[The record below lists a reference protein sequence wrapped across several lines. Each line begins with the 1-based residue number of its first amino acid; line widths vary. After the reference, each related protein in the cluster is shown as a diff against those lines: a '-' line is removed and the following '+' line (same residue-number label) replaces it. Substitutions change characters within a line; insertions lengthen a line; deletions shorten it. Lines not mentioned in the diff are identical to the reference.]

1 MLTVKYLGIFI
12 EEISLVF
19 FKGSHCVSFDTLWL
33 SCISSSIPRSIYTL
47 SPPQH
52 KKWCSFAQAYCYFRK
67 LASPANLCYRV
78 TFNHHPWTKSPLFLI
93 PPTLSLIKRKHCRLQ
108 TRHWLCFANNLA
120 PPCILVNLIQ
130 FPSVKCDLCH
140 PEYSSSSWRF
150 CGWSGRS
157 PEGTTAAT
165 GRRRRNTWCCV
176 SAVSRST
183 SSWTSST
190 SSSLTRDYRSLQMV
204 F

>member
-12 EEISLVF
+12 EEICLFVFLVVF
-19 FKGSHCVSFDTLWL
+19 LKKKRQSFDTLWL
-33 SCISSSIPRSIYTL
+33 SCISSSIPQSIYTL
-47 SPPQH
+47 SPPH
-52 KKWCSFAQAYCYFRK
+52 FCK
-67 LASPANLCYRV
+67 LASPANLCYHV
-78 TFNHHPWTKSPLFLI
+78 TFNHHLWTKPLFLI

-108 TRHWLCFANNLA
+108 TRHWLCFANHLA

-140 PEYSSSSWRF
+140 PEYSSSSWPF

-204 F
+204 FK